1 MRQGGLTL
9 AAGRVRSKKK
19 KRKIRPT
26 ENTPRKPQQ
35 PGDCDR
41 LETACHETRPTRS
54 PTLARFHR
62 SRACGSRLR
71 TALAISKKGR
81 MSRTHILT
89 DKINTGTLYAPR
101 YEEAFCLKGKKTSLF
116 QKIENVSCCLLYT
129 SPSPRD
135 GLLSRMPSSA

>member
-1 MRQGGLTL
+1 MRLGGLTL
-9 AAGRVRSKKK
+9 AAGRVRSKGKKCRKK
-19 KRKIRPT
+19 KHEKIRPT

-35 PGDCDR
+35 PGDHDR
-41 LETACHETRPTRS
+41 LETSCDETRATRS

-62 SRACGSRLR
+62 SRVCGNRPR

-101 YEEAFCLKGKKTSLF
+101 YEEAFCLTAK
-116 QKIENVSCCLLYT
+116 N
-129 SPSPRD
+129 
-135 GLLSRMPSSA
+135 GLGRFALSALPHYL

>member
-101 YEEAFCLKGKKTSLF
+101 YEEAFCLTAK
-116 QKIENVSCCLLYT
+116 N
-129 SPSPRD
+129 
-135 GLLSRMPSSA
+135 GLGRFALSALPHYL